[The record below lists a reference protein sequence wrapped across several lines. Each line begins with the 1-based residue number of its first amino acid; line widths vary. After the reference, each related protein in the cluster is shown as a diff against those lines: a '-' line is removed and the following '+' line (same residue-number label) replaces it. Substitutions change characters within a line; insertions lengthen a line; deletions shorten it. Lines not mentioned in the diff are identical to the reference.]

1 MQPPELLDPGARV
14 VQVARHHAP
23 AHDAEP
29 HLGQKHEHYLR
40 IAELDQRA
48 NLAFPPH
55 LQGLRRNSTRRF
67 LHLVDP
73 LDAQDLSIRSRNG
86 AHLLRNL
93 VSASRNLSECAKQCF
108 HCFY

>member
-29 HLGQKHEHYLR
+29 HLGQKHEHCLR

-48 NLAFPPH
+48 
-55 LQGLRRNSTRRF
+55 
-67 LHLVDP
+67 DP
-73 LDAQDLSIRSRNG
+73 VFS
-86 AHLLRNL
+86 
-93 VSASRNLSECAKQCF
+93 
-108 HCFY
+108 